1 MITTKKSGQFSNN
14 NNNNK
19 QPPLATRKSQYYR
32 SYTGIILTYSTISRT
47 DGEEEEASEPEVDD
61 HGDGGWDYEESHA
74 SDNGPEVS
82 DDQSDV
88 DEGSES
94 GFTLELPPQSS
105 DTSTET

>member
-1 MITTKKSGQFSNN
+1 MITTKKSGQFSNS
-14 NNNNK
+14 K
-19 QPPLATRKSQYYR
+19 QPPLSTRKSQYYR

-47 DGEEEEASEPEVDD
+47 DGEEEEASELEVDD

-88 DEGSES
+88 DEGSEN

-105 DTSTET
+105 DSSAET